1 MGYYKILKNLAQ
13 GKTGLFYL
21 LGLKGFFKDMD
32 NEKYLKLMY
41 KSKFKKPL
49 DLEHPKAYTAKL
61 QWLKLHDQKDIYTT
75 YADKAAVRKHIEDT
89 IGLEYLVPLF
99 AIYESVADI
108 KWDALPE
115 RFVLKCTHGSGCN
128 IICPDKSKLDIKVAK
143 EKLEAWMKHSWYW
156 FGREWAYKN
165 IKPRIVCEHYLESK
179 QGETPNDYKFLCF
192 NGEPKLIQLHM
203 HRYKANYTMDYYDMN
218 WEKTAISKR
227 GTAVSDIKAVKP
239 VNFDKMKELA
249 HILAKDTYFSRIDFY
264 NVDGKI
270 YFGEI
275 TFFPTSGLSP
285 FDNYE
290 DDLLMGSY
298 IKLPCD

>member
-1 MGYYKILKNLAQ
+1 
-13 GKTGLFYL
+13 
-21 LGLKGFFKDMD
+21 MD

-41 KSKFKKPL
+41 ESKFKKPL

-75 YADKAAVRKHIEDT
+75 YADKAAVRKHIEET
-89 IGLEYLVPLF
+89 IGSEYLVPLF
-99 AIYESVADI
+99 AVYETVNDI
-108 KWDALPE
+108 KWDELPE
-115 RFVLKCTHGSGCN
+115 KFVLKCTHGSGCN
-128 IICPDKSKLDIKVAK
+128 IICPDKSKLDINVAK
-143 EKLEAWMKHSWYW
+143 QKLEIWMEHSWYW

-165 IKPRIVCEHYLESK
+165 IKPRIICEYYLESK

-203 HRYKANYTMDYYDMN
+203 HRYKTNYTMDYYDMN
-218 WEKTAISKR
+218 WEKTNISKR
-227 GTAVSDIKAVKP
+227 GTAVSDAKADKP
-239 VNFDKMKELA
+239 ENFEKMKELA
-249 HILAKDTYFSRIDFY
+249 RVLAKDTYFSRIDFY

-275 TFFPTSGLSP
+275 TFSPTSGLSP

-298 IKLPCD
+298 IKLPCDQ